1 MCGMKKLIG
10 LSVLVLIVCGGAAI
24 CVDAQP
30 AKPAR
35 SAGQMVDVGG
45 GRLWME
51 SAGKGGPT
59 VVLDY
64 GLGGPVNTWQ
74 GIFPEIAKFTRV
86 VQYHRAGYGRS
97 DAPWSPY
104 SFTSAATQLRTML
117 QRANVPGPYVLVG
130 HSLGNA
136 HLRAFAH
143 LFPDDVAGLVFIDP
157 VNTRIFDNMT
167 EKEKAEEEVWIKEF
181 ALRAPEGGRSELK
194 FLTTGE
200 RDFKELRSF
209 RRPPDVPMVLLV
221 AGRHEA
227 GAKWSR
233 SVIEEYGPWIYESS
247 EGGLVLDPESTH
259 YIHRDNP
266 GLVISS
272 IRRVVFPSVSKK
284 LEKLIKEQG
293 VDAAVAGYREMLR
306 RYPRD
311 MFNERELNTL
321 GYDRLRAKDTKG
333 AIALFKL
340 NVEMFP
346 NAANPHDSLGEA
358 YLEAGQKALA
368 ITSYRRSLALD
379 PNNSNAV
386 EMIKKLEAK

>member
-1 MCGMKKLIG
+1 MKKLLK
-10 LSVLVLIVCGGAAI
+10 LSVCLSFVFYLAASI
-24 CVDAQP
+24 PVDAQKTNTVAP
-30 AKPAR
+30 
-35 SAGQMVDVGG
+35 AGQMVDVGG

-51 SAGKGGPT
+51 AAGSGGPT

-74 GIFPEIAKFTRV
+74 GIFPEIAKFARV

-97 DAPWSPY
+97 DAPWTPY
-104 SFTSAATQLRTML
+104 SFTNAATQLRTML
-117 QRANVPGPYVLVG
+117 QKANVPGPYVLVG

-143 LFPDDVAGLVFIDP
+143 LFPEDVAGLVFIDP
-157 VNTRIFDNMT
+157 MNTRIFEQMT

-181 ALRAPEGGRSELK
+181 AVRAPEGGKSELK

-200 RDFKELRSF
+200 RDFKELKSF

-221 AGRHEA
+221 AGRNDA
-227 GAKWSR
+227 GPKWTR
-233 SVIEEYGPWIYESS
+233 SVIEEYGPWIYEAS

-266 GLVISS
+266 SLAISS
-272 IRRVVFPSVSKK
+272 IRRVVFPSVKRK
-284 LEKLIKEQG
+284 LALLLKEKG
-293 VDAAVAGYREMLR
+293 VDGVVSGYRGLRR
-306 RYPRD
+306 RYPSD
-311 MFNERELNTL
+311 YFSENDLNTL
-321 GYDRLRAKDTKG
+321 GYERLRAKDTKG

-340 NVEMFP
+340 NVEMYP

-358 YLEAGQKALA
+358 YMEDGQKSLA
-368 ITSYRRSLALD
+368 ISSYRRSLALNPD
-379 PNNSNAV
+379 NSNAV
-386 EMIKKLEAK
+386 EMLKKLGDR